1 MVVNFTG
8 GKESDASSQIPTKI
22 SRRRQTILSWSMIFL
37 LAAAVAAT
45 PTPTAALTAPPN
57 ASASPDA
64 TTATPSSPNA
74 SVILF
79 SPNAV
84 MLNNPSIP
92 GPATSP
98 TTPTTYTVNLT
109 AYDSNG
115 NILAPTAANPLHVQV
130 YGAPEG
136 VITPVNT
143 TITSGTTVQFTYS
156 GGFFPNNMEIAA
168 WIDDPLGGAA
178 LGTTLFVQQNRP
190 ACTGSSNFDLE
201 MISNVPKEIKINAV
215 VGADNPQPGDFKNFA
230 IDTGSLG
237 VIVTK
242 GSLVMGANVHGP
254 GAKGQKYY
262 DSSGFVFT
270 GNYYLAPVSM
280 ELADH
285 TYVQTNPIL
294 VLAIDGAHCKASH
307 LGCTAPTPDI
317 HYLGI
322 GFDRNKTGAGDL
334 FDSPSENVAL
344 ELTDAQNG
352 TDINGGYILSQNG
365 VTLGITSANSAGFNL
380 ITLDSNQPVP
390 GDWLPEHG
398 CYQFTTLVG
407 SPQFCGNLLL
417 DVGIAEM
424 FLDLSFDQR
433 PTGSYDSNNKVPDG
447 VGMNI
452 QAGSTSNPAMS
463 YNFTAVQ
470 PPAQPTGPAPT
481 YVRWINDDNIFVN
494 TGRRPLLNFDYLY
507 SGQCGEVG
515 FKPVK
520 N

>member
-1 MVVNFTG
+1 MVCNFAG
-8 GKESDASSQIPTKI
+8 AGRPDAPSQISALP
-22 SRRRQTILSWSMIFL
+22 SRREHKVLGWWMIGL

-45 PTPTAALTAPPN
+45 PTPIAALPATPN
-57 ASASPDA
+57 AAANLEASPG
-64 TTATPSSPNA
+64 TSPNPNA
-74 SVILF
+74 RVIVF
-79 SPNAV
+79 TPNAV
-84 MLNNPSIP
+84 MVNNPTRPSATP
-92 GPATSP
+92 WPEAPATF
-98 TTPTTYTVNLT
+98 TLNLT

-115 NILAPTAANPLHVQV
+115 NVLQPTAENPLHVQV
-130 YGAPEG
+130 YGAPDG
-136 VITPVNT
+136 VITPVDT
-143 TITSGTTVQFTYS
+143 TITSGNAVQFTYS

-190 ACTGSSNFDLE
+190 TCTGANQYDLH
-201 MISNVPKEIKINAV
+201 MVSNVPDVIKVHAV
-215 VGADNPQPGDFKNFA
+215 VGADKPTHGEFKNFA

-242 GSLVMGANVHGP
+242 GSLVMGAKVHGP

-262 DSSGFVFT
+262 DSSGYIFT
-270 GNYYLAPVSM
+270 GNYYLAPVSV
-280 ELADH
+280 ELKDH

-294 VLAIDGAHCKASH
+294 VLAIDGAHCAKSH
-307 LGCTAPTPDI
+307 LGCNAPTPDI

-334 FDSPSENVAL
+334 FDSPSDNLAL
-344 ELTDAQNG
+344 QLTDAQKG
-352 TDINGGYILSQNG
+352 TDINGGYILSQTG
-365 VTLGITSANSAGFNL
+365 VTLGVTAANSAGFDM
-380 ITLDSNQPVP
+380 IQLDPNQPVP

-398 CYQFTTLVG
+398 CFQFTTLVG

-424 FLDLSFDQR
+424 FIDLSFDQR
-433 PTGSYDSNNKVPDG
+433 PSGSFDSNNRVPAGLD
-447 VGMNI
+447 MNI
-452 QAGSTSNPAMS
+452 LAGLTNNPAMS
-463 YNFTAVQ
+463 YDFTAVQ
-470 PPAQPTGPAPT
+470 PPTPPTGPAPS

-494 TGRRPLLNFDYLY
+494 TGRRPLLNYDYLY

-515 FKPVK
+515 FRPVT